1 MIKVDTEFP
10 VLDKGFI
17 IYKGSLGGDNTIV
30 DAARVSYQ
38 KGTKKKNS
46 DEKLIH
52 YLIKNRHT
60 SPLEMVELM
69 VQVKAP
75 IFVARQWFRHR
86 MAEYNEMSLRYSEC
100 PEEFY
105 RPAEWRK
112 QHATNKQ
119 ASGEIITDQEVIDEA
134 YADLEVAQS
143 LALKSYNNMLKLGVA
158 REQAR
163 MVLPVNTYTTWYWKA
178 NLRSVANFCGLRD
191 HDGAQYEIREYA
203 KVLKTIVKDIAP
215 IAYEAMEEH
224 LWVS

>member
-1 MIKVDTEFP
+1 MIKLETEYP

-17 IYKGSLGGDNTIV
+17 IFKGSLGNDKTIV

-38 KGTKKKNS
+38 KGTKKKS
-46 DEKLIH
+46 TDDKLLD
-52 YLIKNRHT
+52 YLIRNNHT
-60 SPLEMVELM
+60 SPLEMVEFM

-105 RPAEWRK
+105 RPAAWRT
-112 QHATNKQ
+112 QNALNKQ
-119 ASGEIITDQEVIDEA
+119 ASADDIVFQDTIDEC
-134 YADLEVAQS
+134 YADLEVSQEA
-143 LALKSYNNMLKLGVA
+143 AIRAYNNLLANGVA

-163 MVLPVNTYTTWYWKA
+163 IVLPVSAYTTWYWKA
-178 NLRSVANFCGLRD
+178 NLRSLSNFVGLRD

-203 KVLKTIVKDIAP
+203 KVLKGIIKEVCPVTYA
-215 IAYEAMEEH
+215 AMEKH
-224 LWVS
+224 LWNH